1 MTAQTTTLGGF
12 TDEQI
17 HRYGRQIIL
26 PEIGG
31 AGQSKLLQSRVLLVG
46 AGGLGSPNAL
56 YLGAAGVGTLGLIDD
71 DVVEASNLHR
81 QVVHGTADLGRN
93 KVDSAADTV
102 RGINP
107 DVNVITYKQRI
118 TSANAL
124 DIIGEYDLVVDG
136 CDSFATRYLVNDAC
150 IMLGKPNIYGSI
162 FRFEGQASVF
172 IPGQGPCYRCLFPE
186 PPPAGMVPSCQEAG
200 VLGIL
205 PGILGL
211 IQANEAVKVLLGIG
225 KPLSGRLLLFDALGM
240 EFRTMTV
247 RRNPDCPVCGDHPS
261 ITELIDYEEFCN
273 VHF

>member
-31 AGQSKLLQSRVLLVG
+31 AGQRKLLQSRVLLVG

>member
-31 AGQSKLLQSRVLLVG
+31 AGQRKLLDARVLLVG

-56 YLGAAGVGTLGLIDD
+56 YLGAAGIGTLGIIDD

>member
-1 MTAQTTTLGGF
+1 MAAQTTTLGGF

-31 AGQSKLLQSRVLLVG
+31 AGQRKLLESRVLLVG

-107 DVNVITYKQRI
+107 DVNVVTYKQRI

-124 DIIGEYDLVVDG
+124 DIIREYDLVVDG

-172 IPGQGPCYRCLFPE
+172 VPGQGPCYRCLFPE

-211 IQANEAVKVLLGIG
+211 IQANEAVKVLLGLG
-225 KPLSGRLLLFDALGM
+225 KPLIGRLLLFDALGM

-247 RRNPDCPVCGDHPS
+247 RRSPDCPVCGDHPE